1 MMQLGMKTSM
11 AIHTTVMGFC
21 TITCSRLLYYTK
33 LISSHVNQAR
43 HDQALAIFHH
53 IQSSLAMPLDPHV
66 FSLILKSCT
75 AINCPQLGTAIHA
88 HVTKV
93 SFISNPFIASTL
105 IDLYGKCVSL
115 SIARQL
121 FDEIPKRNGVVWN
134 TMISLY
140 THSHDVAS
148 ALQLFDVMDIMPSES
163 TFNSIIAGLA
173 RLDGR
178 SFEAIAFYQRMHQL
192 GLRPQLITL
201 LSLLPASV
209 GVTALN
215 LIREIHGYAIR
226 NDIDSHP
233 QLSSGLVE
241 AYGRCGCLFNAHSI
255 FWSMK
260 EKDVVAWSNIISAY
274 ALHGDAK
281 SALEIFHKM
290 ELAQVRPDGITFLV
304 VLKACSHA
312 GLADEASYYFKRM
325 CEYYGIEA
333 NSDHYSCLIDVLSRA
348 GRLYQ
353 AYEVIQEMPIKVT
366 AKAWGALLG
375 ACRTYGEVE
384 LAEIAG
390 RALSEV
396 EPDNAANYVLL
407 AKIYASVGRH
417 EEAERMRMKMNERG
431 VKAAIGS
438 SWVVDSE

>member
-1 MMQLGMKTSM
+1 
-11 AIHTTVMGFC
+11 MGFVS
-21 TITCSRLLYYTK
+21 ITCPRLVYYTK
-33 LISSHVNQAR
+33 LISSHINQAQ
-43 HDQALAIFHH
+43 HDQALAIFNH
-53 IQSSLAMPLDPHV
+53 IHSSLAMSLDPHV

-75 AINCPQLGTAIHA
+75 TISRPQLGTAVHA
-88 HVTKV
+88 YVTKV
-93 SFISNPFIASTL
+93 SFLSNPFIASTL

-115 SIARQL
+115 STARQL
-121 FDEIPKRNGVVWN
+121 FDEIPNKNDVVWN

-148 ALQLFDVMDIMPSES
+148 ALQLFDLMDIMPNES
-163 TFNSIIAGLA
+163 IFNSIIAGLA
-173 RLDGR
+173 RLDGG
-178 SFEAIAFYQRMHQL
+178 SFEAIAFYQRMHKL
-192 GLRPQLITL
+192 GLRPRLITL

-209 GVTALN
+209 SLAALN
-215 LIREIHGYAIR
+215 LIKEIHGYAIR

-281 SALEIFHKM
+281 SALEIFQKM
-290 ELAQVRPDGITFLV
+290 ELAKVQPDDVTFLV
-304 VLKACSHA
+304 VLKACSHS

-325 CEYYGIEA
+325 REYYGIEA

-348 GRLYQ
+348 GRLYE
-353 AYEVIQEMPIKVT
+353 AYEVIREMPVKVT

-407 AKIYASVGRH
+407 TKIYASVGRH
-417 EEAERMRMKMNERG
+417 EEAERMRRKMNDLG